1 MSGACVEMASG
12 SGTVGVSPSGAS
24 LVTGSTDSA
33 GELGGRSEQVLIV
46 RARRRC
52 CPM

>member
-24 LVTGSTDSA
+24 LVTGSTDSV